1 MNALKILFAQ
11 GKLLSLTVDKF
22 KDFDNVDKVTVS
34 FERNSVV
41 VSLSGDVST
50 VSALVQKFQKES

>member
-1 MNALKILFAQ
+1 MNALKVLFVQ
-11 GKLLSLTVDKF
+11 GKLLSLQVDKF

-34 FERNSVV
+34 FERNNVV